1 MASRGSTSGEPV
13 ARGRVTRREALAGVG
28 AVLGSAVVMGER
40 RGAAAAPRPA
50 GTQSA
55 PTPAAQAEEIGPYD
69 PSWLPDGVRSRFV
82 HDVNGLTMHVLEA
95 GFESG
100 GRPALLLLHGFP
112 ELAYSWR
119 HVMAPLADAGYHVI
133 APDQRGYGRTTGWSA
148 DYDGSLRPF
157 SRLNAVRDALALVS
171 AFGYRAVDAVIG
183 HDFGSPIAAWS
194 AVARPDVF
202 RAVALMS
209 APFGGTPEFPFDTA
223 GGGPRPESP
232 AGPDIHEEMAR
243 LARPRKHYQRY
254 YRTREANPNM
264 WRAPQGVHD
273 FLRAYYHHKSADWVE
288 NRPYR
293 LAGWTAAEVAKMPT
307 YYIMD
312 LDVGM
317 AETVAREMPT
327 PAEIAA
333 NRWLPDRELRVYAVE
348 YERNGFQG
356 GLQWY
361 RSGVIAD
368 EPLTFAG
375 RTIDVPSL
383 FIAGSSD
390 WGAYQR
396 PGSLERMQER
406 ACTDMRGV
414 HFVDGA
420 GHWVQQ
426 EQPEETTRLL
436 LEFLREA

>member
-1 MASRGSTSGEPV
+1 MKATT
-13 ARGRVTRREALAGVG
+13 GRSVGTFRRDRPTRRQVLCGLG
-28 AVLGSAVVMGER
+28 AVFGSAAVPRAEP
-40 RGAAAAPRPA
+40 AAARA
-50 GTQSA
+50 GSA
-55 PTPAAQAEEIGPYD
+55 AAVQAAAVGPYESD
-69 PSWLPDGVRSRFV
+69 RLPAGVRSRFV
-82 HDVNGLTMHVLEA
+82 QDVNGLTMHVLEA
-95 GFESG
+95 GSEER

-119 HVMAPLADAGYHVI
+119 HVMAPLAAAGYHVI

-171 AFGYRAVDAVIG
+171 AFGYRTVDAVIG
-183 HDFGSPIAAWS
+183 HDFGSPIAAWC

-209 APFGGTPEFPFDTA
+209 APFGGTPEWPFGTA
-223 GGGPRPESP
+223 DDSRSTPS
-232 AGPDIHEEMAR
+232 AAAPDIHEAMAR
-243 LARPRKHYQRY
+243 LPRPRKHYQRY

-264 WRAPQGVHD
+264 WRAPQGVHA
-273 FLRAYYHHKSADWVE
+273 FLRAYYHHKSADWTE

-293 LAGWTAAEVAKMPT
+293 LAGWTAEEVAKMPT

-312 LDVGM
+312 LDMGM

-327 PAEIAA
+327 ADEIAA
-333 NRWLPDRELRVYAVE
+333 NRWLPERELQVYSEE
-348 YERNGFQG
+348 YERTGFQG

-361 RSGVIAD
+361 RSGVIGD
-368 EPLTFAG
+368 ELLTFAG
-375 RTIDVPSL
+375 RTIDIPSL

-426 EQPEETTRLL
+426 EQPAATVRLL
-436 LEFLREA
+436 LDFLRTA